1 MVAFP
6 RQDARPLPR
15 ACCACSRCP
24 ARTRPGRCVS
34 WTQPRRRCLGGILRR
49 LHPGSL
55 SFTLRARR
63 CAACRCTW
71 WLRARRRLRA
81 APGARARQPKERLG
95 SPSLRRTRLDAAA
108 APPRLPRRLCA
119 LGISIEVTANGRTKA
134 LLLNDVLVGRG
145 LSGAA
150 RQPPAP
156 AAEPSLRRFAAM
168 ASLPA
173 TPPATPATRRLR
185 RTRSSDPVAMQPAPQ
200 PAPQRADAP
209 PPQRR
214 LRSAGVMTRAGEA
227 ALQRSAS
234 PLFSFR
240 CPITHCKCSCIRDG
254 TAADT
259 PAHRHHR
266 RDGRPRRGRRWP
278 FIRYAAR

>member
-1 MVAFP
+1 
-6 RQDARPLPR
+6 
-15 ACCACSRCP
+15 
-24 ARTRPGRCVS
+24 
-34 WTQPRRRCLGGILRR
+34 
-49 LHPGSL
+49 
-55 SFTLRARR
+55 
-63 CAACRCTW
+63 
-71 WLRARRRLRA
+71 
-81 APGARARQPKERLG
+81 
-95 SPSLRRTRLDAAA
+95 
-108 APPRLPRRLCA
+108 LPRRLCA

-227 ALQRSAS
+227 AQQRSAS

-240 CPITHCKCSCIRDG
+240 CPITHVSSRTHPGSNSK
-254 TAADT
+254 AADA
-259 PAHRHHR
+259 PAHRHR
-266 RDGRPRRGRRWP
+266 R
-278 FIRYAAR
+278 